1 MAGECT
7 MLRKLSINNF
17 KCFSNETVFD
27 FRKTNYKFL
36 EKNTFGKVLKGALFV
51 GEHASGKTTILQSVK
66 LLLELLFRE
75 STCDLASYQCLFSKE
90 KVSRLLYE
98 FDIDGHE
105 LVYSFA
111 FSGNSFV
118 EENLMVDNQTVI
130 GRLGKKSKW
139 IDGKKTILCDV
150 EDSALFLRQVSVKS
164 EFSDHDILGRWL
176 VYLKNSVYIDTYSRR
191 ISAFDGEGLSA
202 EKYVE
207 KHGTEKIN
215 DFLTEYQL
223 HFLIQYGQTDT
234 KTEGDSESEGEK
246 RLFFRQEG
254 RDALIPLC
262 MESSGIRT
270 LINMLP
276 AFFWIANRGG
286 MLMIDQFGVGLHN
299 RVEELLVR
307 YMMEKETAAQ
317 LFLTSHSTNLLSNSL
332 LRPDQIFAVERA
344 GEQEIGPHRFSD
356 EQPRVA
362 QNLEK
367 MYLSGVFGGL
377 PSYKI

>member
-1 MAGECT
+1 

-17 KCFSNETVFD
+17 KCFSNETIFD

-90 KVSRLLYE
+90 KVSRLSYE

-139 IDGKKTILCDV
+139 IDRKKTILCDV
-150 EDSALFLRQVSVKS
+150 EDSVLFLRQVSVKS

-176 VYLKNSVYIDTYSRR
+176 NYLKNSVYIDTYSKR

-223 HFLIQYGQTDT
+223 HFLIQYGQTDI
-234 KTEGDSESEGEK
+234 KTEGASESEGEK

-254 RDALIPLC
+254 RDTLIPLC

-276 AFFWIANRGG
+276 AFFRIANRGG
-286 MLMIDQFGVGLHN
+286 MLMIDQFGAGLHN

-344 GEQEIGPHRFSD
+344 GEQEIGSHRFSD